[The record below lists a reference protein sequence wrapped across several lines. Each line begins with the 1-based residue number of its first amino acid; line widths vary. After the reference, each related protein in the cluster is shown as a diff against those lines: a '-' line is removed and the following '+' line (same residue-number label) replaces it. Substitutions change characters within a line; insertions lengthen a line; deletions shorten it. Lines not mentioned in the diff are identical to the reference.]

1 MVRNV
6 DQESRKRAVLAAA
19 INRYIREPEPVSSE
33 NIASDFSLSSATIRN
48 IFAELEE
55 NGYLTHPHTSAG
67 RVPTV
72 LGYRY
77 YVDFLLSQIDLLDE
91 EKNRIVREYKW
102 EIKKMEDVLEK
113 TSEVVARL
121 THYAS
126 IVSFLDWQDRY
137 FYKGVSFVLEQP
149 EFQDLKQI
157 QLLIKM
163 LEEKEELL
171 CIINR
176 DLKAGEKV
184 KIYIGDEL
192 GCAGISNCSL
202 VVSSYSVKNRPVG
215 RLAILGPMRMEYN
228 HIIPALEYV
237 SNVLT
242 GLLDDF

>member
-6 DQESRKRAVLAAA
+6 DQGSRKRAVLAAA
-19 INRYIREPEPVSSE
+19 INRYIQETEPVSSE
-33 NIASDFSLSSATIRN
+33 DIASEFSLSSATIRN
-48 IFAELEE
+48 IFVELEE

-91 EKNRIVREYKW
+91 EKNRIVCEYKR
-102 EIKKMEDVLEK
+102 EIKKMEDLLEK
-113 TSEVVARL
+113 TSEVVAML
-121 THYAS
+121 THYTS

-137 FYKGVSFVLEQP
+137 FYKGISFILEQP

-157 QLLIKM
+157 QLVIKM

-171 CIINR
+171 SIINR
-176 DLKAGEKV
+176 DLKANEKV
-184 KIYIGDEL
+184 RIYIGDEL
-192 GCAGISNCSL
+192 GCAGINNCSL

-237 SNVLT
+237 SGVLT
-242 GLLDDF
+242 DLLDEF